1 MELPRID
8 QRLVEAVLAR
18 FRARRIN
25 VSSND
30 IASVVELV
38 GEEILYHFAD
48 HLVNQIEAILEID
61 PSLSEKEILQAVAS
75 RVADYFR
82 AKVVTIRIYDPER
95 GEMIS
100 FGDYPSMGEDR
111 EKAIP
116 LEDTIAG
123 EVVKTNRTYLV
134 PNLLKE
140 EKYKDKEKVE
150 KQGIHSMMAVP
161 VSIPRFSLKDV
172 DTQGVMQIYFKTK
185 DKTFTPLETKI
196 AEVFSRRVSY
206 VIARKRIA
214 GLEKLNVTKDRI
226 VEKIFLKLGKREGVK
241 MKEVFDLIIP
251 ELLDTVPI
259 QRCALFSVLEDG
271 QHVVLEAGYPE
282 VQHGIGTVFSV
293 DVPYIRAVVKQTG
306 PFGEFEHEK
315 VYPTYI
321 LITNP
326 QESGLLPPDL
336 KRFLKT
342 QQINSV
348 LYIPLKVN
356 EAVNYFMA
364 FDAQAHV
371 KRFTDEEIEVFTFLG
386 KELMKG
392 LRLEKMDDILHD
404 FKNPAIAVAGFSKRL
419 QKLLEQGA
427 VAANKR
433 KVDQA
438 LDVILKETSRIQE
451 LALTLYGTGKEEL
464 VDLTEKLKERFV
476 LNDQA
481 IKELKLAKIRQREG
495 ELQSPLR
502 IRCFPLHIERVL
514 DNLLNNAT
522 HAIPEGGGELTIRSY
537 RRDSWAVAET
547 TNSGQMPEGDIDR
560 LLRGES
566 KGRGLHITTRL
577 IKRMGGKL
585 EVESHQ
591 GTTTF
596 RVILPLVQEEG

>member
-1 MELPRID
+1 
-8 QRLVEAVLAR
+8 VK
-18 FRARRIN
+18 
-25 VSSND
+25 VSSRD
-30 IASVVELV
+30 VVRVVELV

-48 HLVNQIEAILEID
+48 HLINQIEVILEID
-61 PSLSEKEILQAVAS
+61 PSLSEEEILQTVANH
-75 RVADYFR
+75 VAGYFG
-82 AKVVTIRIYDPER
+82 AKAVTIRIYDPER
-95 GEMIS
+95 GEMVS

-111 EKAIP
+111 EKVIP
-116 LEDTIAG
+116 FEDTIAG
-123 EVVKTNRTYLV
+123 EVVKTTRTYLV

-150 KQGIHSMMAVP
+150 RLGIHSMMAVSI
-161 VSIPRFSLKDV
+161 SIPRFSLKDV
-172 DTQGVMQIYFKTK
+172 DTQGVMQIYFETR
-185 DKTFTPLETKI
+185 DKMFTPLEIKT

-214 GLEKLNVTKDRI
+214 GLEKLNVTKNRI

-259 QRCALFSVLEDG
+259 QRCALFSVLEDR

-293 DVPYIRAVVKQTG
+293 DVPYVRAVVKQTG

-315 VYPTYI
+315 IYPTYI

-364 FDAQAHV
+364 FDAQAQV

-419 QKLLEQGA
+419 QKLLEGGMIG
-427 VAANKR
+427 VNKR

-438 LDVILKETSRIQE
+438 LGIILKETSRIQE

-464 VDLTEKLKERFV
+464 VDLTDKLKERFV
-476 LNDQA
+476 VNGQA
-481 IKELKLAKIRQREG
+481 VKELKLENIRQREG

-514 DNLLNNAT
+514 DNLLNNAS
-522 HAIPEGGGELTIRSY
+522 HAIPERGGELTIRSTQ
-537 RRDSWAVAET
+537 RETWAVAEI

-560 LLRGES
+560 LLHGES

-577 IKRMGGKL
+577 IKRMGGRM

-596 RVILPLVQEEG
+596 RVILPLVKEEESPRE